1 MDIILHVFTDGL
13 MSSTSVHIYISINDS
28 DDSVWLVGDIWV
40 IELQWW
46 LNSTMHLLLLKIQM
60 DLERNYL

>member
-28 DDSVWLVGDIWV
+28 DDSV
-40 IELQWW
+40 
-46 LNSTMHLLLLKIQM
+46 
-60 DLERNYL
+60 